1 MKVEVLD
8 ISFVMLWLITQKYNK
23 DTQSALRLKK
33 KNPYVIPR
41 GGGGGGGG
49 GTWSLIR
56 WEY

>member
-33 KNPYVIPR
+33 NPYVIPR

-49 GTWSLIR
+49 VLGR
-56 WEY
+56 